1 MRNTFLVLLCV
12 ATMSAFAQSE
22 NSGQDLP
29 DLKNSSDSLN
39 YFLGVN
45 LGFSLGTAPW
55 EPDASLITEGLTS
68 VLEGNTQYDQQTS
81 QEIFQKLNMAI
92 SQEQEVIANEEG
104 IENLEKGLA
113 FLAENGKRDE
123 VKTTESGLQYE
134 VMTQGKGLMPA
145 DSSTVE
151 VHYEGTLL
159 DGTVFDSSYERGESI
174 SFPLNRVIVGWTEG
188 VQLMPVGSTYRFYI
202 PSELAYGSRAAGPI
216 PANSVLIFKIELLG
230 IE

>member
-68 VLEGNTQYDQQTS
+68 VLEGNIQYDQQTS
-81 QEIFQKLNMAI
+81 QEIFQKLNMAL
-92 SQEQEVIANEEG
+92 SQEKEQIANAEG
-104 IENLEKGLA
+104 TANLEKGLA
-113 FLAENGKRDE
+113 FLAENGKREE

-134 VMTQGKGLMPA
+134 VITQGEGLMPA
-145 DSSTVE
+145 DTSTVE

-159 DGTVFDSSYERGESI
+159 DGIVFDSSYERGESI
-174 SFPLNRVIVGWTEG
+174 SFPLNEVIIGWTEG

-202 PSELAYGSRAAGPI
+202 PSELAYGPRAAGPI

>member
-55 EPDASLITEGLTS
+55 EPDASLIAVGLTS

-81 QEIFQKLNMAI
+81 QEIFQKLNMAL
-92 SQEQEVIANEEG
+92 SQEKEQIDNAEG
-104 IENLEKGLA
+104 IANLEKGLA
-113 FLAENGKRDE
+113 FLAENGKREE

-134 VMTQGKGLMPA
+134 VITQGKGLMPA

-174 SFPLNRVIVGWTEG
+174 SFPLNRVIIGWTEG

-202 PSELAYGSRAAGPI
+202 PSELAYGPRAAGPI